1 MRQQQDVLGFDL
13 SSFALNGGALA
24 QAEEVANNP
33 SRLIWM
39 SIHALL
45 RRCIRRYG
53 EFKTIAVLTLL
64 LVGVVAGAVAIT
76 DLILYQSIHP
86 DIFTLSTLM
95 TLFIGPVILHVFV
108 SLISKLDRSEEKLRA
123 LSVMDDLTDVYN
135 RRFFIEQAEK
145 ELAKAKRYGTVFSI
159 LAVDIDHFK
168 KINDTYGHFAGDTVL
183 QAMAN
188 TCMNNL
194 RAMDI
199 FARFGGEEFMFLIP
213 EANKTDVASFAERV
227 LSALENTLVVY
238 NREEIRFTVSIGVKT
253 VDARINSLESLLKAA
268 DDALYEAKRRGR
280 NCIVIYDDEATFLP
294 ENRSRTVQTN
304 PL

>member
-13 SSFALNGGALA
+13 SSFALNEGATLA
-24 QAEEVANNP
+24 QAEEVSNNP

-64 LVGVVAGAVAIT
+64 LMGVVAGAVALT
-76 DLILYQSIHP
+76 DLILYQP
-86 DIFTLSTLM
+86 DILTISTLM
-95 TLFIGPVILHVFV
+95 TLLIGPLILHIFV